1 VIKEAWVLIAEGAF
15 EEEIF
20 ILALAGNFRNVG
32 VR

>member
-1 VIKEAWVLIAEGAF
+1 VIKEAWVLIAAEAF

-20 ILALAGNFRNVG
+20 ILALAGNSRNVG